1 MADAKRSEPP
11 RPEAWTPKTAATKPV
26 EVKQESK
33 QVAAAHPAALKP
45 SLSDAAADAAT
56 PSAKDTLV
64 AGAQPIV
71 SSSSFESRFS
81 AAK

>member
-33 QVAAAHPAALKP
+33 QVAAARPALKP
-45 SLSDAAADAAT
+45 ALSDAAADAAP

-71 SSSSFESRFS
+71 SSNSFESRFS